1 MYDIG
6 KRIRLLRLQNNMTQ
20 EELGRKIGVKYNTI
34 ASYERGDNLPSI
46 HKLIAIAD
54 LFDVSLDEL
63 VGRSYNTYEE
73 KLEKRRLIDEEL
85 EKLKKKLYKL
95 FGVD

>member
-46 HKLIAIAD
+46 HKLIAIAN

>member
-54 LFDVSLDEL
+54 VFGISLDEL